1 MSWGSWGWDVLQNTV
16 SAVSETTTI
25 LLNDLAEVIDV
36 PEDEMPREEPEQEK
50 KEQPETT
57 AEEGTTAFAY
67 RSPILGALTAGATVL
82 GNALQKGVEV
92 VQTTDVSNI
101 DFEALG
107 EGIAGAFERV
117 GESAFAVLGTE
128 VGPADKPQA
137 GSEGLVS
144 GDKTATQ
151 VELICHLIS
160 VLLFPLI
167 SFICSCIS
175 ISLSSSC
182 IFLTVQGV
190 KTVLEVFEE
199 LSGKETLATLEQL
212 SIQSMMGTQKVY
224 RQLSF
229 EDREEVDDAT
239 TEMEQ
244 ILESEEEF
252 TTAPSLS
259 EEVEFE
265 GLKYFLEE
273 TQDLKRGLK
282 LKETLEEAKQKIQ
295 VKENNHQDVYQ
306 ASKNA
311 VQELNKVH
319 VETIGNKT
327 ASALK
332 IYLSFAEW
340 VQKDTPATDSEV
352 ASFLSYLDSTF
363 NNELKEAS
371 KAFESAISTVESE
384 TVKAL
389 ESCQIQPVEG
399 QEASEEDKKEFLEK
413 ANTIQKELLEEN
425 DKLKVSI
432 SAQVDTAAS
441 QLASAKQFL
450 TSLCKARIV
459 TKKGKTEH
467 ASEHDKSTE
476 TASEPSESVTEQ
488 SESAPE
494 QSESAPEQAEA
505 IAEPSEAQ

>member
-144 GDKTATQ
+144 GDKTAT
-151 VELICHLIS
+151 
-160 VLLFPLI
+160 
-167 SFICSCIS
+167 
-175 ISLSSSC
+175 
-182 IFLTVQGV
+182 QGV

>member
-25 LLNDLAEVIDV
+25 LCTNFLFPCSFVFHFLFSFFSLLA
-36 PEDEMPREEPEQEK
+36 EDEMPREEPEQEK

-144 GDKTATQ
+144 GDKTAT
-151 VELICHLIS
+151 
-160 VLLFPLI
+160 
-167 SFICSCIS
+167 
-175 ISLSSSC
+175 
-182 IFLTVQGV
+182 QGV